1 MTRTI
6 KSWNPPNDGWWWL
19 YWQNVAPRD
28 SLPSP
33 SRLLHRHTHTQK
45 EKREGDTAACS
56 LKVAIKQEKE
66 RERK

>member
-1 MTRTI
+1 MMDGGGYIGKMSPHETRY
-6 KSWNPPNDGWWWL
+6 L
-19 YWQNVAPRD
+19 RPRV
-28 SLPSP
+28 SSIV
-33 SRLLHRHTHTQK
+33 THTQK